1 MFYLETAF
9 SFCHFLFC
17 FVLKS
22 SNFITMLII
31 NMPLFPMSAAELGKA
46 MWCVSV
52 ETSSGWK
59 LITFG
64 GGGLWRV
71 FIFSWIRSLNWLI
84 EQSSKRQ
91 RQFTGRGLEHAAMEQ
106 GAAAACKWLG
116 ANSCGAMPFEE
127 KHCSGLILICVEI
140 FFFSNKNFFF
150 FFLIQMLK
158 FCRIISAREGI

>member
-1 MFYLETAF
+1 MRLHWDHETAFCLETAF

-46 MWCVSV
+46 IWCVSV

-64 GGGLWRV
+64 GGVGYGGCSFSAESGPWTGSLSSHPSVSTSSQGGDWNMQPWSRELQLPASGLAQIAVEWCHLKKSTV
-71 FIFSWIRSLNWLI
+71 L
-84 EQSSKRQ
+84 
-91 RQFTGRGLEHAAMEQ
+91 
-106 GAAAACKWLG
+106 
-116 ANSCGAMPFEE
+116 
-127 KHCSGLILICVEI
+127 GLILICVEI
-140 FFFSNKNFFF
+140 FFFK
-150 FFLIQMLK
+150 
-158 FCRIISAREGI
+158 

>member
-1 MFYLETAF
+1 
-9 SFCHFLFC
+9 
-17 FVLKS
+17 
-22 SNFITMLII
+22 
-31 NMPLFPMSAAELGKA
+31 
-46 MWCVSV
+46 
-52 ETSSGWK
+52 
-59 LITFG
+59 
-64 GGGLWRV
+64 
-71 FIFSWIRSLNWLI
+71 
-84 EQSSKRQ
+84 
-91 RQFTGRGLEHAAMEQ
+91 MEQ